1 MIQLIYKSEDT
12 PYCVIGYGSSFDGNF
27 EIDGNLRIEG
37 KFIGELTI
45 SGIVYITE
53 TGKVKTNIRAK
64 EIIIAGTMVGDIIA
78 DKKVI
83 MEETGRMVGQITTPV
98 IECASGFVFDG
109 NIIITGN
116 QPKDSR
122 QVVIDSFE

>member
-1 MIQLIYKSEDT
+1 MIQLIYKTEDM

-37 KFIGELTI
+37 KFIGDLKI

-53 TGKVKTNIRAK
+53 TGKVKTTIKAK
-64 EIIIAGTMVGDIIA
+64 EIIIAGTMIGDIIA
-78 DKKVI
+78 EKKVI
-83 MEETGRMVGQITTPV
+83 MEETGRMVGQITSPE

-109 NIIITGN
+109 TITITGN

-122 QVVIDSFE
+122 QVVLDSFE